1 MLSCAIIDDDEIA
14 RLTLEQ
20 YIADSDDLD
29 LVATLQGP
37 LEALAFL
44 KSNSHIDAL
53 FLDVQM
59 PLLNG
64 LDLIRLLPA
73 PPKVVL
79 ITARPDFA
87 VEAFELRVTD
97 YLVKPVEFGRFRQ
110 AVARLHQAVAA
121 QALTS
126 QSRQFGQLAAAG
138 PGGAA
143 GVEAPSAAIFIK
155 SSARHVRVP
164 ISDILY
170 VEAVSNY
177 AVVTTKTQQIVSNQ
191 SFKEL
196 SERLSQLPF
205 ERVHR
210 SYIINRDHIESVED
224 KLIHLLG
231 GRDVPIGKTYLTDF
245 MASLRI

>member
-20 YIADSDDLD
+20 YIAESDDLD
-29 LVATLQGP
+29 LVATLTGP

-44 KSNSHIDAL
+44 KSNPNIDAL

-64 LDLIRLLPA
+64 LDLLRLLPA

-97 YLVKPVEFGRFRQ
+97 YLVKPVEFTRFRQ

-126 QSRQFGQLAAAG
+126 QNRQLMQQQALAG
-138 PGGAA
+138 SPG
-143 GVEAPSAAIFIK
+143 EAVPAAIFIK

-196 SERLSQLPF
+196 SERLVLPTF

-210 SYIINRDHIESVED
+210 SYVINRDHIESVED
-224 KLIHLLG
+224 KLIHLTG
-231 GRDVPIGKTYLTDF
+231 GREVPIGKTYLTDF
-245 MASLRI
+245 MASLKL